1 MPELCGLQSSATFL
15 LHRQSWRSGLDCTDF
30 TDFASKATYEPY
42 FFGAKFVQFP
52 EGSIFLYI
60 ELIAEKEDG
69 GLNPQERNSATLLVS
84 PSWNKGVPD
93 SVSVPSGGQQED
105 YDAMTTETLK
115 SNWPGTGGPPA
126 VAAAALQVQP
136 GSDFT
141 VSTLKQAP
149 TPSSFA
155 TTQSSFGNTD
165 VVVIDPAR
173 SSGSQSVF
181 SGGGAS
187 HRDARS
193 VKSRLT
199 VMTLGGTKR
208 KLSSSV
214 GKCPKDGQSPSGTF
228 EHLMDRV
235 RSIFFEANQM
245 KYLRRYA
252 GNIPCNMSL

>member
-1 MPELCGLQSSATFL
+1 MNARALRIAELSNVSSPQTVMEIRIGL
-15 LHRQSWRSGLDCTDF
+15 HGLYSLN
-30 TDFASKATYEPY
+30 FASKATYEPY

-69 GLNPQERNSATLLVS
+69 GLNPQERNSATLFVS
-84 PSWNKGVPD
+84 PTWNKGVPD

-165 VVVIDPAR
+165 VVVVVVIDPAR

-228 EHLMDRV
+228 
-235 RSIFFEANQM
+235 
-245 KYLRRYA
+245 
-252 GNIPCNMSL
+252 